1 MPRRN
6 KISEIQVKE
15 IEEARKKNKN
25 KNVDRRLKA
34 LIMHAA
40 GMKRTEISAATD
52 YSENYI
58 SQLVVKY
65 CQNGLSIIIENHYK
79 GNHRNLSFNEEA
91 ELLKDFK
98 EEAESGQIIET
109 SKIKEAYEK
118 KTGKNLD
125 TNKGQV
131 YRVLKR
137 HKWRQVMPRSKHPNK
152 ASDEEIE
159 SSKKLKLQ

>member
-6 KISEIQVKE
+6 KISEIEAKE

-25 KNVDRRLKA
+25 KNVDRRLKV
-34 LIMHAA
+34 LIMHAE
-40 GMKRTEISAATD
+40 GMKRKEISAATD

-65 CQNGLSIIIENHYK
+65 CQNGLSEIIENHYK
-79 GNHRNLSFNEEA
+79 GNHRNLSFDEEA
-91 ELLKDFK
+91 ELLKGFK
-98 EEAESGQIIET
+98 DEAENGQIIET

-125 TNKGQV
+125 TNKGQI

-137 HKWRQVMPRSKHPNK
+137 HKWAQSIRIKRVTR
-152 ASDEEIE
+152 
-159 SSKKLKLQ
+159 KLSPQKN